1 MIFGSEQEFID
12 EYPNFA
18 GNLNGNFGIFY
29 VWWNQSQEINLAM
42 IWVKTNGT
50 KLNQQVSLIKKEI
63 TQSLGLGKDSPLYS
77 GSIFFET
84 TSDGGFSTSFSNL
97 DREIIRLLYLPEI
110 EVGRDERWVRSKLI
124 EIYIKEIQY

>member
-1 MIFGSEQEFID
+1 M
-12 EYPNFA
+12 
-18 GNLNGNFGIFY
+18 
-29 VWWNQSQEINLAM
+29 
-42 IWVKTNGT
+42 
-50 KLNQQVSLIKKEI
+50 SLIKKEI